1 MIKNYKG
8 YCCNFFVDKNKD
20 KFLENSFL
28 FQQKIPV
35 LYEHKF
41 LIGYTTKIL
50 EDDFGLYVEFQI
62 FTKNT
67 KINTCRNLSIGFKCL
82 DFFKKNNIRYIKKAE
97 ILEISIVKNPSQIAT
112 YFY

>member
-20 KFLENSFL
+20 KFLKNSFL

-41 LIGYTTKIL
+41 IIGHTTKII
-50 EDDFGLYVEFQI
+50 EDHFGLYVEFQI
-62 FTKNT
+62 FNKN
-67 KINTCRNLSIGFKCL
+67 KIINTYRNLSIGFECL
-82 DFFKKNNIRYIKKAE
+82 DAFKKNYIRYIKKAK